1 MLLFYLVERMSVMKK
16 YLVRVVSEYEYVIEV
31 EDESELSAEEI
42 AWEQD
47 WTTLIRNGEIV
58 EVSKTKNNEKEEE
71 Q

>member
-16 YLVRVVSEYEYVIEV
+16 FLVRVVSEYEYVIEV

-47 WTTLIRNGEIV
+47 WTPLIHNAEIIEIS
-58 EVSKTKNNEKEEE
+58 EVK
-71 Q
+71 